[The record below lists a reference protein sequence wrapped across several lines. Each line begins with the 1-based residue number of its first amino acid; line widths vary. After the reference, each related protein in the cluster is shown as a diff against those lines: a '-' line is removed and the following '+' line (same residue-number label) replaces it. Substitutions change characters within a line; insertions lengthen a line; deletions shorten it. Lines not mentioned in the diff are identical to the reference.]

1 MIRIGI
7 PEFVFLTHEG
17 ESFPNSKMRLSV
29 ASSHSTLTTLRM
41 EHPAAFPAF
50 GADVGRMAR
59 DLAALFRISNVITSI
74 RDSKLLKAE
83 LLRLSSEVVPTSLS
97 AVALQSDLVD

>member
-41 EHPAAFPAF
+41 QHPAAFPAF
-50 GADVGRMAR
+50 GAEVGRMAR
-59 DLAALFRISNVITSI
+59 DLAALLRISNVLNSI
-74 RDSKLLKAE
+74 RDSELLQRE
-83 LLRLSSEVVPTSLS
+83 LLRLISKDVPTDQV
-97 AVALQSDLVD
+97 AVLLQR